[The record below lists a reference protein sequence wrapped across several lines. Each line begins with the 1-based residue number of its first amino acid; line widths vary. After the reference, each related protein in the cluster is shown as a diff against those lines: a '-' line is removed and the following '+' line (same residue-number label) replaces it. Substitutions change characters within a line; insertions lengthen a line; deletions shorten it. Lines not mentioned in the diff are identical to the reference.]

1 MFHKNKNL
9 NDLSMATVAVSVS
22 LLWLFFGDALFEL
35 LGLADNSYLFISG
48 AILSLGIFGVVFF
61 IRSILY
67 YTEFFIQVENLPLLL
82 YRIAAENNLNGIFFK
97 DEKGTYRFINAI
109 AKRVLGL
116 ESQIV
121 TGQKD
126 GQLFSPVIANRIKL
140 EDERVL
146 HSGEKPVWEVELGA
160 GINKVNYRC
169 KKMQCRDGKGR
180 VIGIIGMCKDI
191 SKQKIMESR
200 LYEVDE
206 NYNQLFNNLPDP
218 VMFFDAATLL
228 PLRYNRAMCEML
240 GYSNDEFG
248 KLRVNYH
255 VIEKN
260 AEFFKILIPEILR
273 KGSSGFE
280 IELKTKSRDIIDIT
294 GFAQKVIITGKK
306 YIHVVMHDVTEINKA
321 NDQLINA
328 ELKYRSLF
336 ELAND
341 AILVVDINT
350 LQITDANEQAVKLF
364 DYSLEELMSMTIYD
378 LYDIEMQNKTRDQ
391 INDLEIYNH
400 VSYLNKIVNRKG
412 MKSKVEINAHKVNY
426 GKKIVYQYFIREI
439 SNPKLENIA

>member
-1 MFHKNKNL
+1 
-9 NDLSMATVAVSVS
+9 MATVAVSVS

-35 LGLADNSYLFISG
+35 LDLADNSYLFISG

-67 YTEFFIQVENLPLLL
+67 YTEFFVQGENLPLLL
-82 YRIAAENNLNGIFFK
+82 YRIAADNNLNGIFFK
-97 DEKGTYRFINAI
+97 DEKGIYRFINTI
-109 AKRVLGL
+109 AKKVMGL

-126 GQLFSPVIANRIKL
+126 SQLFSPVIANRIKL

-146 HSGEKPVWEVELGA
+146 HSGEKPVWEVELGV
-160 GINKVNYRC
+160 GNSKVNYHC

-180 VIGIIGMCKDI
+180 VIGIIGICKDI

-294 GFAQKVIITGKK
+294 GFAQKVIIAGKK

-350 LQITDANEQAVKLF
+350 LQITDANEQAIKLF

-378 LYDIEMQNKTRDQ
+378 LYDIEMQNTTRDQ
-391 INDLEIYNH
+391 INDLEIYNY

-412 MKSKVEINAHKVNY
+412 MKSNVEINAHKVNY

>member
-1 MFHKNKNL
+1 M
-9 NDLSMATVAVSVS
+9 
-22 LLWLFFGDALFEL
+22 
-35 LGLADNSYLFISG
+35 
-48 AILSLGIFGVVFF
+48 
-61 IRSILY
+61 
-67 YTEFFIQVENLPLLL
+67 
-82 YRIAAENNLNGIFFK
+82 
-97 DEKGTYRFINAI
+97 
-109 AKRVLGL
+109 
-116 ESQIV
+116 

-180 VIGIIGMCKDI
+180 VIGIIGICKDI

-273 KGSSGFE
+273 KGSCGFE

-412 MKSKVEINAHKVNY
+412 MKSNVEINAHKVNY

-439 SNPKLENIA
+439 SKPELENIA